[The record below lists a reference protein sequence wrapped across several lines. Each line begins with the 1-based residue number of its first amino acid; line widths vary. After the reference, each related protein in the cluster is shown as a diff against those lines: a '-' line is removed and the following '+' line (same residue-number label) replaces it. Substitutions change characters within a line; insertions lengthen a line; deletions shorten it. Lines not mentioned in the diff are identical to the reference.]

1 MWIGGERK
9 KVFPDERRRKGEMK
23 ELALSDER
31 RKKKKKSTLHYHLI
45 RSWGKSVT
53 NSRYQCKLEAGKK
66 WFGRM
71 MANRSICASRLAT
84 HLLTQKPCVQAEHF
98 FSALVWLLH
107 SGKQLCTCGLMA
119 IETFCVPS
127 SQSYSI
133 SVKWQFPYLQH
144 ICISDIQYTLWS
156 LFKMFSRFCWIS
168 MVIPLQWL
176 MTVHQYFWHARAT
189 FYFCSKFL
197 WMFLF
202 LPCTSLL
209 HNYALSKT
217 FQCSHYSFIITTLR
231 ASTIK

>member
-1 MWIGGERK
+1 MREEEKVRGKNWRFQTRGG
-9 KVFPDERRRKGEMK
+9 
-23 ELALSDER
+23 
-31 RKKKKKSTLHYHLI
+31 KKKKSTLHYHLI

-71 MANRSICASRLAT
+71 TANRSICASRLAT
-84 HLLTQKPCVQAEHF
+84 HFLTQKPCVQAEHF

-144 ICISDIQYTLWS
+144 ICTSDIQYTLWS
-156 LFKMFSRFCWIS
+156 LFKMFKTVLVNICGNPFA
-168 MVIPLQWL
+168 
-176 MTVHQYFWHARAT
+176 MTND
-189 FYFCSKFL
+189 CSSIFL
-197 WMFLF
+197 ACQGNILF
-202 LPCTSLL
+202 L
-209 HNYALSKT
+209 
-217 FQCSHYSFIITTLR
+217 Q
-231 ASTIK
+231 